1 MSTQI
6 VLLITSNIRLV
17 TPVMIASVGVMFCE
31 RCGVQN
37 LGIEGMI
44 SFGAFAAFITS
55 YFTGNAWLGVL
66 GGMAVG
72 ALIGLLHSVISVEF
86 GGKQALS
93 GLGINLLASGF
104 TAYMIRTLFNS
115 TISEQAESIQQTP
128 VLENIPVIGG
138 LLSQFSPLTYL
149 GFILVPIAFIL
160 IEKTTFGLRVKAA
173 GDRPVTLETA
183 GVNLWNLRHLCVML
197 CGALGGLAGA
207 YLSIGQMNRFV
218 NGMVASYGMLALV
231 AVKMG
236 NWKPFAILFSSL
248 LFGFC
253 DALQLQLQ
261 ISQTLPIPTEIIQML
276 PYAVGFAILAIFS
289 NQSAA
294 PTSIGVPYIKNKY
307 RT

>member
-1 MSTQI
+1 MNTQI
-6 VLLITSNIRLV
+6 MLLITSTIRLV

-31 RCGVQN
+31 RSGVQN

-44 SFGAFAAFITS
+44 SFGAFAAFLTS

-66 GGMAVG
+66 GGVLVG
-72 ALIGLLHSVISVEF
+72 MLIGLLHSLISVEF
-86 GGKQALS
+86 GGNQAIS

-104 TAYMIRTLFNS
+104 TAFMIRSLFNS
-115 TISEQAESIQQTP
+115 TISEQAASIQQTP
-128 VLENIPVIGG
+128 FLKSVPVIGD

-149 GFILVPIAFIL
+149 GFILVPLAYFL

-183 GVNLWNLRHLCVML
+183 GVNLWNLRHLCVVL

-218 NGMVASYGMLALV
+218 TDMVASYGMLALV

-236 NWKPFAILFSSL
+236 NWKPFAILLSSL
-248 LFGFC
+248 LFGLC

-261 ISQTLPIPTEIIQML
+261 ISQSFPVPTEIVQML
-276 PYAVGFAILAIFS
+276 PYVVGFAILAIFS

-294 PTSIGVPYIKNKY
+294 PTSMGVPYIKNKY